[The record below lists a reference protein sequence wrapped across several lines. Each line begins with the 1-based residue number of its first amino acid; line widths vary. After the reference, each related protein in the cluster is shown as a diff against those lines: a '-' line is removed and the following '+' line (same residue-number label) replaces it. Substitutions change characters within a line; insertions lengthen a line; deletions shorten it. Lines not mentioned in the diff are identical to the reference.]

1 MDTTDRANRNKE
13 WSPEELI
20 ATVEAYASAYQRE
33 EIGEEVSLMRCY
45 QELATRFGRSSIE
58 YAFRFKNIS
67 SILAY
72 KGLPSLTSV
81 KGAVN
86 LESPAIDIMTEAI
99 QHMGLFMR
107 HLAAS
112 TEDPVQLEGRVRE
125 LMRKGLGP
133 EPPKG
138 SDSPLAGCAVTTRI
152 ARDPMV
158 KAWILTI
165 ASGRCECCLKSAP
178 FLKTD
183 GMPYLEVHH
192 LRRLADGGSDTISN
206 TVAVCPNCHRQLHFG
221 SDSTSLAEQ
230 MLARLSRLRAE

>member
-1 MDTTDRANRNKE
+1 M
-13 WSPEELI
+13 
-20 ATVEAYASAYQRE
+20 
-33 EIGEEVSLMRCY
+33 VSLMGLY
-45 QELATRFGRSSIE
+45 QELATRFERSSID

-67 SILAY
+67 TILAN
-72 KGLPSLTSV
+72 KGLPSLASV

-86 LESPAIDIMTEAI
+86 IESLAIDIMTEAI
-99 QHMGLFMR
+99 QHIDLFMR
-107 HLAAS
+107 HAVAP

-125 LMRKGLGP
+125 LMRKGMGP

-158 KAWILTI
+158 KAWILSI

-178 FLKTD
+178 FLNTD

-221 SDSTSLAEQ
+221 SDLTSLVKQ
-230 MLARLSRLRAE
+230 MLARLSRLHAE